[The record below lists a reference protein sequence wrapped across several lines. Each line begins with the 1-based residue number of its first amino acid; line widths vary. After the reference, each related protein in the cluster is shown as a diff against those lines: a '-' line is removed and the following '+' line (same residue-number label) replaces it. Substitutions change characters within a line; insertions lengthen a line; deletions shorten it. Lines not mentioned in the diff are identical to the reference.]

1 MENTYRPLRAMIQMG
16 PLRHQMAVRD
26 GFVRILGGLG
36 GDDADRI
43 DAVTAS
49 ADSRVGN
56 PVTFCEQDE
65 TGLWTKRNRMTKVA
79 DAQRRGLAGMVVG
92 RSRRQTPTTA
102 RSSRLPKRRSKL
114 TWLTWRH
121 STSRLPNI

>member
-56 PVTFCEQDE
+56 PVTFVNR
-65 TGLWTKRNRMTKVA
+65 TKRGCGPSV
-79 DAQRRGLAGMVVG
+79 
-92 RSRRQTPTTA
+92 TA
-102 RSSRLPKRRSKL
+102 
-114 TWLTWRH
+114 
-121 STSRLPNI
+121 